1 MIYVELL
8 WSFFQIGLFSFGGGY
23 AAMPLIQ
30 HQVVEVHPWLT
41 MAEFTD
47 IITISQM
54 APGSISINSATFIG
68 LYIAGWP
75 GALVATFGCILPSGM
90 IITALAIAYAR
101 FRSVRVVRSVLLQ
114 LRSAVVSMIALAG
127 LSILFLSLWGRGKL
141 PMSTSA
147 LADKLISTDWIALFI
162 FCASLCVL
170 RIWKKIDPLH
180 VMLGSGIIG
189 IVLYTV
195 LPALFG

>member
-8 WSFFQIGLFSFGGGY
+8 WSFFKIGLFSFGGGY

-30 HQVVEVHPWLT
+30 QQVVEVHTWLT

-75 GALVATFGCILPSGM
+75 GALVATFGCILPSGL
-90 IITALAIAYAR
+90 IITVLAIAYAR

-114 LRSAVVSMIALAG
+114 LRAAVVTMIALAG
-127 LSILFLSLWGRGKL
+127 LSILFLSLWGRGKI
-141 PMSTSA
+141 PMSA
-147 LADKLISTDWIALFI
+147 AMVAEKTDWIALLI

-170 RIWKKIDPLH
+170 RIWKKIDPMK
-180 VMLGSGIIG
+180 VMLGSGIVG
-189 IVLYTV
+189 IILYMLFPV
-195 LPALFG
+195 LFG